1 MAEVE
6 NVSAAY
12 LLVTAFDYEI
22 RNYVDIRIAELTSTD
37 SLEDLSE
44 HTSDELGK
52 LKVVKEFLLQRIGK
66 LKP

>member
-52 LKVVKEFLLQRIGK
+52 LKVVKDCLLQRIGK

>member
-1 MAEVE
+1 MAEIE